1 MDVLDH
7 SLSSLS
13 ETARQIALFLE
24 EDGMQE
30 IQQNPLTL
38 SKGNQNEPVAASPY
52 DSFQEEF
59 GEISDIPSEN
69 RSDQTASFES
79 PILKEDSIQNR
90 QRALTLYPPIAD
102 SYRTVSQQ
110 MLEDM
115 RRRSTLPLDD
125 VRTVIL

>member
-1 MDVLDH
+1 MDVLDR

-24 EDGMQE
+24 EDEMQE

-59 GEISDIPSEN
+59 GEILDIPSEN
-69 RSDQTASFES
+69 HSDQTASFES

-90 QRALTLYPPIAD
+90 QQVPTLYPPISEMCIRD
-102 SYRTVSQQ
+102 SRYPDQV
-110 MLEDM
+110 L
-115 RRRSTLPLDD
+115 
-125 VRTVIL
+125 

>member
-1 MDVLDH
+1 MDVLDR

-24 EDGMQE
+24 EDEMQE

-52 DSFQEEF
+52 NSFQEEF
-59 GEISDIPSEN
+59 GEISDIPSEY

-79 PILKEDSIQNR
+79 PILKENSIYSR
-90 QRALTLYPPIAD
+90 QRALTLYPPISD